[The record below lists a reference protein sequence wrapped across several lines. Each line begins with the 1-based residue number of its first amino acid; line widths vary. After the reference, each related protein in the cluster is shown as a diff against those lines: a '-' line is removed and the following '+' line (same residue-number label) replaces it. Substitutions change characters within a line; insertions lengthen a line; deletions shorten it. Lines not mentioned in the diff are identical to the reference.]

1 MLEIGTGSGY
11 QAAILV
17 AMQLDVYTIEI
28 VPDLKTRSTR
38 WLTELGYMHTGR
50 LHTLLGDGYMGWPSA
65 APFDGI
71 VVTCSPVR
79 RPYPLSSHPPTML
92 AQDLVRCR
100 GDSSPGILCAQDH
113 VPQPLKEQLRIG
125 GRLVIPVGPDG
136 GFQSVHVVT
145 RDSENSWTDTFQ
157 FVSACQIGL
166 LLNIHGSFAFCQ
178 CLDDFG

>member
-79 RPYPLSSHPPTML
+79 RPYPPPPTHPPPPPPPPPPPHTHTHPFPPSHP
-92 AQDLVRCR
+92 R
-100 GDSSPGILCAQDH
+100 
-113 VPQPLKEQLRIG
+113 
-125 GRLVIPVGPDG
+125 
-136 GFQSVHVVT
+136 SVL
-145 RDSENSWTDTFQ
+145 Q
-157 FVSACQIGL
+157 
-166 LLNIHGSFAFCQ
+166 
-178 CLDDFG
+178 

>member
-92 AQDLVRCR
+92 AQDLVRGR
-100 GDSSPGILCAQDH
+100 GDSGPG
-113 VPQPLKEQLRIG
+113 
-125 GRLVIPVGPDG
+125 
-136 GFQSVHVVT
+136 
-145 RDSENSWTDTFQ
+145 
-157 FVSACQIGL
+157 
-166 LLNIHGSFAFCQ
+166 GSFARRIMCRSRSRSSSVSAVGSSSPSGRTAASRA
-178 CLDDFG
+178 CMS